1 MKIKI
6 ETLAFIL
13 VATLTVYSL
22 IITAKYQNTCET
34 LNNRTKQNSVLVD
47 SLNGV
52 NAERQR
58 QLLIIQKQLD
68 DNYENYQSTLHSI
81 DSLDR
86 NGLRRQM
93 RKLLTD
99 ITGQD
104 SE

>member
-1 MKIKI
+1 MKLKA
-6 ETLAFIL
+6 EWVFIGAI
-13 VATLTVYSL
+13 VIYS
-22 IITAKYQNTCET
+22 IIVTYKLQNTKQE
-34 LNNRTKQNSVLVD
+34 LNNRSVRNIHMID

-58 QLLIIQKQLD
+58 QIQILQKQLD

>member
-1 MKIKI
+1 MTIRRA
-6 ETLAFIL
+6 EFIFIAL
-13 VATLTVYSL
+13 LTIYS
-22 IITAKYQNTCET
+22 IVVTYKWTNVKEQ
-34 LNNRTKQNSVLVD
+34 LNNRSVRNIHMID

-58 QLLIIQKQLD
+58 QIQILQKQLD

>member
-1 MKIKI
+1 MKLKAEWI
-6 ETLAFIL
+6 FIGAI
-13 VATLTVYSL
+13 VTYS
-22 IITAKYQNTCET
+22 IIVTYKLQNTKQE
-34 LNNRTKQNSVLVD
+34 LNNRSVRNIHLID

-58 QLLIIQKQLD
+58 QIQIIQKQLD